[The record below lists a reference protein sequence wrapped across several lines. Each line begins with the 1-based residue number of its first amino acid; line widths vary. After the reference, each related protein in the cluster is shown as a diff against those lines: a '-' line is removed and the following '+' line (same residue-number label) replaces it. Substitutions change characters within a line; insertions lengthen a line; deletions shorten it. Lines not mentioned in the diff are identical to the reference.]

1 LIKDEND
8 NIAMC
13 NTIVNFIREEVQKR
27 KSQGIIVGLSGG
39 IDSSLVGLLAVK
51 ALGKQRVFALMLPD
65 SSVTPGEDTK
75 DAINLAKNL
84 KIRYKVIDL
93 KKIKK
98 ELVNK
103 LPKNKMAVANL
114 LVRLRMSMLYYYATA
129 KHRLVLGT
137 GDKSEIMLGYYTKY
151 GDGGVDLLP
160 IGDLYKTQVRCLA
173 QYLEIPM
180 KIINKKSSARL
191 WKGQTAEKELGIE
204 YEEID
209 KILQFIAD
217 KNSERSLFSNSDIT
231 KRKILKV
238 KSLIEKNQHKQEM
251 PPVCKLK

>member
-1 LIKDEND
+1 
-8 NIAMC
+8 MC

-65 SSVTPGEDTK
+65 SSVTPGGDTK

-180 KIINKKSSARL
+180 QIIHKKSSARL

>member
-1 LIKDEND
+1 
-8 NIAMC
+8 MC

>member
-1 LIKDEND
+1 
-8 NIAMC
+8 MC
-13 NTIVNFIREEVQKR
+13 NTIVNFIREEVQRR

-39 IDSSLVGLLAVK
+39 IDSSLVGLLAVR

-65 SSVTPGEDTK
+65 SSITPGGDTK
-75 DAINLAKNL
+75 DAINLARNL
-84 KIRYKVIDL
+84 EIRYKVIDL

-114 LVRLRMSMLYYYATA
+114 LVRLRMSMLYYYATV

-173 QYLEIPM
+173 QYLKIPM
-180 KIINKKSSARL
+180 KIINKKNSARL
-191 WKGQTAEKELGIE
+191 WKGQTAEKELSIE

-209 KILQFIAD
+209 KILQFISN

-231 KRKILKV
+231 KRNILKV

>member
-1 LIKDEND
+1 MFKDKND
-8 NIAMC
+8 HIAVC

-27 KSQGIIVGLSGG
+27 RSKGIVVGLSGG
-39 IDSSLVGLLAVK
+39 IDSSVVGVLAVK
-51 ALGKQRVFALMLPD
+51 ALGNKKVFGLILPD
-65 SSVTPGEDTK
+65 SSVTPESDTK
-75 DAINLAKNL
+75 DAIKLAKNL
-84 KIRYKVIDL
+84 KINYKVIQL

-98 ELVNK
+98 ELAKN

-114 LVRLRMSMLYYYATA
+114 LVRLRMSVLYYYATV
-129 KHRLVLGT
+129 KHSLVLGT

-151 GDGGVDLLP
+151 GDGGVDLFP
-160 IGDLYKTQVRCLA
+160 IGELYKTEVRSLA
-173 QYLEIPM
+173 EYLEIPI

-209 KILQFIAD
+209 KILQFLEN
-217 KNSERSLFSNSDIT
+217 KNIKPSLSASPIIT

-238 KSLIEKNQHKQEM
+238 KLLIEKNQHKQEM
-251 PPVCKLK
+251 PPLCKLK